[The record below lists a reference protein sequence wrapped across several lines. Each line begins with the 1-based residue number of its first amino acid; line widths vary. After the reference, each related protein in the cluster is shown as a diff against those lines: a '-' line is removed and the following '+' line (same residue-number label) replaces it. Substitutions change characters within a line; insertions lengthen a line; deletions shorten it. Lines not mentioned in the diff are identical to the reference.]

1 MDGGATIVSALSV
14 LVVDDEAPA
23 RDELAFLLR
32 QQELVGRIAQAADA
46 AGCVEQLAAG
56 GFDAVFLDV
65 RMPNADGLAVARVIA
80 QMARPPQVV
89 FVTAYEAHA
98 VEAFHLEAI
107 DYLMKP
113 VRPRRLGMTIKR
125 LLRAREAAEPGSAMA
140 APALDDRIAVTHRGQ
155 IRLIA
160 VADVRVAIA
169 DGEGCTVQTAGG
181 RYYVRQPLK
190 ELERRLERHGFLR
203 VHRAHLVN
211 LNQVS
216 SIEGFFNGTYL
227 LKMQGLP
234 DLTVPVSRRHAQA
247 LKAAIRL

>member
-1 MDGGATIVSALSV
+1 MTALSV

-32 QQELVGRIAQAADA
+32 QQEPVGRIAQAADA
-46 AGCVEQLAAG
+46 AGCVELLAGG

-65 RMPNADGLAVARVIA
+65 RMPNVDGLALARMIG
-80 QMARPPQVV
+80 QLARPPQVV
-89 FVTAYEAHA
+89 FVTAYEDHA
-98 VEAFHLEAI
+98 VEAFRLAAT

-113 VRPRRLGMTIKR
+113 VRPERLGMTIKR
-125 LLRAREAAEPGSAMA
+125 LLRARAAGVAAAEPA
-140 APALDDRIAVTHRGQ
+140 AQPLDDRVAVNHKGQ
-155 IRLIA
+155 IRLVP
-160 VADVRVAIA
+160 VADIRVAIA
-169 DGEGCTVQTAGG
+169 DGEGCTVRTASG
-181 RYYVRQPLK
+181 RYHVRQTLQ

-227 LKMQGLP
+227 LKLEGLP
-234 DLTVPVSRRHAQA
+234 DLTVPVSRRHAAA

>member
-1 MDGGATIVSALSV
+1 VTPLSV

-32 QQELVGRIAQAADA
+32 QQEPVGRIAQAADA
-46 AGCVEQLAAG
+46 AGCVGLLAGG

-65 RMPNADGLAVARVIA
+65 RMPNADGLALARMIG
-80 QMARPPQVV
+80 QLARPPQVV
-89 FVTAYEAHA
+89 FVTAYEDHA
-98 VEAFHLEAI
+98 VEAFRLAAA

-113 VRPRRLGMTIKR
+113 VRPERLGVTINR
-125 LLRAREAAEPGSAMA
+125 LLRARDAAAAGPAAA
-140 APALDDRIAVTHRGQ
+140 APPLDDRIAVSHRGQ
-155 IRLIA
+155 IRLVP
-160 VADVRVAIA
+160 VADIQVAIA
-169 DGEGCTVQTAGG
+169 DGEGCTVRTAGG
-181 RYYVRQPLK
+181 RYHVRQTLQD
-190 ELERRLERHGFLR
+190 LERRLERHGFLR

-227 LKMQGLP
+227 LKLEGLP
-234 DLTVPVSRRHAQA
+234 DLTVPVSRRHAAA

>member
-1 MDGGATIVSALSV
+1 MSGLSV

-32 QQELVGRIAQAADA
+32 QQETVGRIAQAADA
-46 AGCVEQLAAG
+46 AGCVELLAGG

-65 RMPNADGLAVARVIA
+65 RMPNADGLALARMIG
-80 QMARPPQVV
+80 QLARPPQVV

-98 VEAFHLEAI
+98 VEAFRLAAT

-113 VRPRRLGMTIKR
+113 VRPERLGMTIKR
-125 LLRAREAAEPGSAMA
+125 LLRARAAGVAAAEPA
-140 APALDDRIAVTHRGQ
+140 AQPLDDRVAVNHKGQ
-155 IRLIA
+155 IRLVP
-160 VADVRVAIA
+160 VADIRVAIA
-169 DGEGCTVQTAGG
+169 DGEGCTVRTASG
-181 RYYVRQPLK
+181 RYHVRQTLQ

-227 LKMQGLP
+227 LKLEGLP
-234 DLTVPVSRRHAQA
+234 DLTVPVSRRHAAA